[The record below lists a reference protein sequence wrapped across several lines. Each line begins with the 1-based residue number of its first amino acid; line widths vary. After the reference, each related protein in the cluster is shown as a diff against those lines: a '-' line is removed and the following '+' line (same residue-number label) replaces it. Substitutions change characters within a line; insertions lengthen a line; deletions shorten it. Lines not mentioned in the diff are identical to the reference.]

1 MYAATNSMDVNADVI
16 QRDSQTCLSHSH
28 FVFPSQSVDFSPGID
43 SRRHTIMT
51 GSVFMFVTMESVTQ
65 VRANKKNINRF
76 SSVVEPFVLLT
87 VLSLRSMNSQIFVSC
102 LFLFISL
109 NHLP

>member
-1 MYAATNSMDVNADVI
+1 
-16 QRDSQTCLSHSH
+16 
-28 FVFPSQSVDFSPGID
+28 
-43 SRRHTIMT
+43 MT
-51 GSVFMFVTMESVTQ
+51 GSVFMFVTMASVTH
-65 VRANKKNINRF
+65 VRVSKKNINRF

-102 LFLFISL
+102 LFFFILS